1 MTFTVSNPNASKLAA
16 LKAAR
21 QAAQVKPDALVKWIS
36 PAEARNRDRIIFDDS
51 GSMSSE
57 IENAKTGTIEYLRN
71 CPPNQSAVAVHFLNT
86 QDEELASLNSDL
98 MQVAE
103 RLKAKHLK
111 TGGTPLFT
119 TITKAMDLTPFL
131 TRMIV
136 FTDGEPTD
144 KLAEYDR
151 NAASDDPTLFHMLRS
166 ADIVIAKAKDR
177 KAPIDT
183 VYFGPDVEYTQRA
196 IKFLKYL
203 AEKTG
208 GYFLHFDP
216 AKVSFAKAF
225 KYLAPAN
232 RLMLASESV
241 RKEIEDGKRA

>member
-16 LKAAR
+16 MKAAR
-21 QAAQVKPDALVKWIS
+21 QAAQVKPDALAKWIS

-51 GSMSSE
+51 ASMGSE
-57 IENAKTGTIEYLRN
+57 IENAKTGTVEYLRN

-86 QDEELASLNSDL
+86 QDEELASLNSNL

-103 RLKAKHLK
+103 RLKAKSLK
-111 TGGTPLFT
+111 SGGTPLFSVT
-119 TITKAMDLTPFL
+119 MKALNTGPTL
-131 TRMIV
+131 TRMII

-144 KLAEYDR
+144 SLVEYDSRAEKEDLLR
-151 NAASDDPTLFHMLRS
+151 N
-166 ADIVIAKAKDR
+166 ADIVIARANEL

-183 VYFGPDVEYTQRA
+183 VYFGPASQERA

-208 GYFLHFDP
+208 GYFLYFDP
-216 AKVSFAKAF
+216 SKVSFAKAF

-232 RLMLASESV
+232 RLMLASESI

>member
-16 LKAAR
+16 MKAAR
-21 QAAQVKPDALVKWIS
+21 QAAQVKPDALAKWIS

-51 GSMSSE
+51 ASMGSE
-57 IENAKTGTIEYLRN
+57 IENAKTGTVEYLRN

-86 QDEELASLNSDL
+86 QDEELASLNSNL

-103 RLKAKHLK
+103 RLKAKSLK
-111 TGGTPLFT
+111 SGGTPLFSVT
-119 TITKAMDLTPFL
+119 MKALNTGPTL
-131 TRMIV
+131 TRMII

-144 KLAEYDR
+144 SLVEYDSRAEKEDLLR
-151 NAASDDPTLFHMLRS
+151 N
-166 ADIVIAKAKDR
+166 ADIVIARANEL

-183 VYFGPDVEYTQRA
+183 VYFGPDAEYNQRA

-241 RKEIEDGKRA
+241 RREIESGKRA

>member
-16 LKAAR
+16 MKAAR
-21 QAAQVKPDALVKWIS
+21 QAAQVKPDALAKWIS

-57 IENAKTGTIEYLRN
+57 IENAKTGTVEYLRN

-86 QDEELASLNSDL
+86 QDEELALLNSNL

-103 RLKAKHLK
+103 RLKAKSLK
-111 TGGTPLFT
+111 SGGTPLFSVT
-119 TITKAMDLTPFL
+119 MKALNTGPTL
-131 TRMIV
+131 TRMII

-144 KLAEYDR
+144 SLVEYDSRAEKEDLLR
-151 NAASDDPTLFHMLRS
+151 N
-166 ADIVIAKAKDR
+166 ADIVIARANEL

-183 VYFGPDVEYTQRA
+183 VYFGPASQERA

-241 RKEIEDGKRA
+241 RREIESGKRA

>member
-86 QDEELASLNSDL
+86 QDEELASLNSNL

-103 RLKAKHLK
+103 RLKAKSLK
-111 TGGTPLFT
+111 SGGTPLFSVT
-119 TITKAMDLTPFL
+119 MKALNTEPTL
-131 TRMIV
+131 TRMII

-144 KLAEYDR
+144 SLVEYDSRAEKEDLLR
-151 NAASDDPTLFHMLRS
+151 N
-166 ADIVIAKAKDR
+166 ADIVIARANEL

-183 VYFGPDVEYTQRA
+183 VYFGPASQERA

-241 RKEIEDGKRA
+241 RREIESGKRA

>member
-1 MTFTVSNPNASKLAA
+1 MTFTVSNPNAGKLAA

-21 QAAQVKPDALVKWIS
+21 EAAQAKPDALVKWIS

-51 GSMSSE
+51 ASMGSE

-86 QDEELASLNSDL
+86 QDEELASLNSNL

-103 RLKAKHLK
+103 RLKAKSLK
-111 TGGTPLFT
+111 SGGTPLFSVT
-119 TITKAMDLTPFL
+119 MKALNTGPTL
-131 TRMIV
+131 TRMII

-144 KLAEYDR
+144 SLVEYDSRAEKEDLLR
-151 NAASDDPTLFHMLRS
+151 N
-166 ADIVIAKAKDR
+166 ADIVIARANEL

-183 VYFGPDVEYTQRA
+183 VYFGPASQERA

-241 RKEIEDGKRA
+241 RREIESGKRA

>member
-21 QAAQVKPDALVKWIS
+21 QAAQAKPDALTRWIS

-86 QDEELASLNSDL
+86 QDEELASLNSNL

-103 RLKAKHLK
+103 RLKAKSLK
-111 TGGTPLFT
+111 SGGTPLFSVT
-119 TITKAMDLTPFL
+119 MKALNTEPTL
-131 TRMIV
+131 TRMII

-144 KLAEYDR
+144 SLVEYDSRAEKEDLLR
-151 NAASDDPTLFHMLRS
+151 N
-166 ADIVIAKAKDR
+166 ADIVIARANEL

-183 VYFGPDVEYTQRA
+183 VYFGPASQERA

-208 GYFLHFDP
+208 GYFLYFDP
-216 AKVSFAKAF
+216 SKVSFAKAF

-232 RLMLASESV
+232 RLMLASESI